1 VLDDMLDIARL
12 ESGTM
17 RTEIADF
24 ALDGLFEEL
33 ERQFAP
39 LAQRRG
45 LRLRFTRPACHV
57 RSDRVLLRRVLQNL
71 VSNALRYTQRGGVL
85 VACRRR
91 GDRRVIE
98 VWDTGPGI
106 AEQHQRAIF
115 DEFQRLDRTSPW
127 GEQGLGLGLSICD
140 RIARLL
146 DLRLGL
152 RSVPGRGSVFR
163 VAVPVAA
170 AAPAPSQSVPEPAA
184 AAPSSLVGVKV
195 LCVDNEPEILAGMS
209 ALMTRWGVQVL
220 TATDA
225 ATARALAA
233 RELPSVVLADYRLAD
248 GDDDGLELLAELCAR
263 DSRAPVGALV
273 TADHS
278 AALAER
284 ARGLGFTVLRK
295 PVKPAA
301 LRALL
306 GALASQRPGAGG

>member
-1 VLDDMLDIARL
+1 
-12 ESGTM
+12 
-17 RTEIADF
+17 
-24 ALDGLFEEL
+24 
-33 ERQFAP
+33 
-39 LAQRRG
+39 
-45 LRLRFTRPACHV
+45 
-57 RSDRVLLRRVLQNL
+57 
-71 VSNALRYTQRGGVL
+71 
-85 VACRRR
+85 
-91 GDRRVIE
+91 VIE

-146 DLRLGL
+146 DLKLGL
-152 RSVPGRGSVFR
+152 HSVPGRGSVFR
-163 VAVPVAA
+163 VSAPVAVA
-170 AAPAPSQSVPEPAA
+170 SSSSPPVPEPAAA

-195 LCVDNEPEILAGMS
+195 LCIDNEPEILAGMS

-225 ATARALAA
+225 ASARALAA
-233 RELPSVVLADYRLAD
+233 RELPTVVLADYRLAD
-248 GDDDGLELLAELCAR
+248 GDDDGLELLAELCAAGA
-263 DSRAPVGALV
+263 RAPVGALA

-306 GALASQRPGAGG
+306 GALVSQRSGAGP